1 MLPFTLTSDSPSFKI
16 DMVGNRVAGLEKVR
30 GEMKGKEGRETHLF
44 APPASGLTTTQSS
57 TLKFSLIQRNVLG
70 SAYRLSTGTLKNPWI

>member
-1 MLPFTLTSDSPSFKI
+1 MI
-16 DMVGNRVAGLEKVR
+16 GNRVAGLEKVR
-30 GEMKGKEGRETHLF
+30 GEMEGKEGREETHLF

>member
-1 MLPFTLTSDSPSFKI
+1 MLPFKQISDSPSFKI
-16 DMVGNRVAGLEKVR
+16 DMIGDWRMREVKWRKRE
-30 GEMKGKEGRETHLF
+30 EGSETNLF

-57 TLKFSLIQRNVLG
+57 TFKFSLIQRNVLG